1 MLLKQRNIT
10 FSFVSCNVAENKN
23 NKKEL
28 LPCVQGFLAV
38 PGAREGLGYP
48 CCLYVQG
55 NQWAPGVPLPQGYR
69 ADP

>member
-28 LPCVQGFLAV
+28 LPCVQGFLEV

-48 CCLYVQG
+48 CCLYFQG
-55 NQWAPGVPLPQGYR
+55 NQWAPGVPLPQGYQ